1 MGDHRCISRRIVESF
16 SFLQMP
22 LTAQYLYIHLILNTD
37 DRGVVEAGN
46 ILRLTNTNIEDLQIL
61 VDTRYV
67 VPLNSDLVAYIPHM
81 NEHNQ
86 LRSDRMKESRYR
98 DLLVKVVPDVYLKE
112 ITQRADKSK
121 KDGDVPG
128 TSYGRPNISKEKVSQ
143 DKNKPGFSQM
153 ICQNYDFNA
162 IENKILGH

>member
-1 MGDHRCISRRIVESF
+1 
-16 SFLQMP
+16 
-22 LTAQYLYIHLILNTD
+22 
-37 DRGVVEAGN
+37 
-46 ILRLTNTNIEDLQIL
+46 
-61 VDTRYV
+61 
-67 VPLNSDLVAYIPHM
+67 M
-81 NEHNQ
+81 NEHNR

-98 DLLVKVVPDVYLKE
+98 DLLVKMVPDADLKE
-112 ITQRADKSK
+112 ITQRADKAK

-128 TSYGRPNISKEKVSQ
+128 TSIGRTKISKEKISQ